1 MENPAL
7 CVLMLSLLP
16 GVGPSRYWSY
26 VERFGSATA
35 VLKRTP
41 DELPALPSAAVTIL
55 REFQQRE
62 HASKLARRSQ
72 QILEVIE
79 QQSACLISHM
89 DSEYPSLLHQIHQPP
104 PLLFTKGN
112 TALLS
117 LPQIAIVGTRHPTQ
131 AGIENTKA
139 FAHYLAKSGFTITS
153 GLAIGIDGF
162 AHEASLAAKGGTI
175 AVMATGIDQIYP
187 HHHRQLADAIL
198 ANQGL
203 LITEFVPGVEPRA
216 TNFPRRNRIISG
228 LSLAV
233 LVMEAALRSGSLI
246 TARFALE
253 QNREVFALPSSI
265 HNPQAKGCHTLIKQG
280 AHLVESAQDIIENL
294 GGMLSHFADQPATVK
309 QQITTTTATES
320 SQAIPEFCADL
331 DENEQ
336 KIMDSIGYDI
346 VSIEQIIERTGLSSS
361 KIAAMF
367 LNLEIKGIVK
377 HSDWGY
383 EVVRK
388 TIQ

>member
-1 MENPAL
+1 
-7 CVLMLSLLP
+7 
-16 GVGPSRYWSY
+16 
-26 VERFGSATA
+26 
-35 VLKRTP
+35 
-41 DELPALPSAAVTIL
+41 
-55 REFQQRE
+55 
-62 HASKLARRSQ
+62 
-72 QILEVIE
+72 
-79 QQSACLISHM
+79 
-89 DSEYPSLLHQIHQPP
+89 
-104 PLLFTKGN
+104 
-112 TALLS
+112 
-117 LPQIAIVGTRHPTQ
+117 
-131 AGIENTKA
+131 
-139 FAHYLAKSGFTITS
+139 
-153 GLAIGIDGF
+153 
-162 AHEASLAAKGGTI
+162 
-175 AVMATGIDQIYP
+175 
-187 HHHRQLADAIL
+187 
-198 ANQGL
+198 
-203 LITEFVPGVEPRA
+203 
-216 TNFPRRNRIISG
+216 
-228 LSLAV
+228 